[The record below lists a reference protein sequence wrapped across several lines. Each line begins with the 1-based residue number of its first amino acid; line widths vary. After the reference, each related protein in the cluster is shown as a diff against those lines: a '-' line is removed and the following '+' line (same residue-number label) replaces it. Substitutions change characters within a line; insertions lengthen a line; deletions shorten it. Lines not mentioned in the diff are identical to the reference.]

1 ISHVINFDTPNF
13 PENYMHRI
21 GRTGRAE
28 EKGKTILFSTE
39 KEMPWK
45 AAIEELMDYTIPK
58 LEFPSE
64 VTISKELLMEEKPEE
79 EMNKDHNRNEKLHV
93 PGAAVHEKKEKN
105 KKVNL
110 GGSYKRNKKSKH
122 KKPQTRG
129 DKTYHKRQK
138 RGKRN

>member
-1 ISHVINFDTPNF
+1 
-13 PENYMHRI
+13 MHRI

-28 EKGKTILFSTE
+28 EKGKAILFSTE
-39 KEMPWK
+39 KEMSWK

-58 LEFPSE
+58 LDFPSE
-64 VTISKELLMEEKPEE
+64 VTVSKELLMEERPEE
-79 EMNKDHNRNEKLHV
+79 EQMNKDHNRNEKSRDV
-93 PGAAVHEKKEKN
+93 GPAVHEKKAKN

-110 GGSYKRNKKSKH
+110 GGSYKRKKKKKY